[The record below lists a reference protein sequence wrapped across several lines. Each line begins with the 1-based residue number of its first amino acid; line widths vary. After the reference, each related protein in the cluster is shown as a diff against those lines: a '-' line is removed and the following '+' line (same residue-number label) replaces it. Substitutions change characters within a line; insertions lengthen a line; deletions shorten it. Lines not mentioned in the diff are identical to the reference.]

1 MVGDAK
7 EILAAISTRA
17 VAYPARLIDG
27 DSDEPADR
35 LPSEATIS
43 LRGRRAVERVPTRRA
58 PGVKT

>member
-1 MVGDAK
+1 VVGDAK

-35 LPSEATIS
+35 LPGSF
-43 LRGRRAVERVPTRRA
+43 L
-58 PGVKT
+58 KC

>member
-35 LPSEATIS
+35 LPVAS
-43 LRGRRAVERVPTRRA
+43 LNVSGFGGCCGNYIIRAYS
-58 PGVKT
+58 